1 MMQTVP
7 TDDANCREELLIMI
21 KFVFPVCV
29 CPQWAMRQ
37 STGLC
42 TGDIWSSMSLN
53 QSSLSFMVRF
63 LHIPALVC
71 IKPQQM
77 ASQIPEDTW
86 ITASNW
92 TFVSA
97 PLHHSGTHNLVLR
110 IVFFPLCSLC
120 RLISRC
126 TVAFKENHRPQELRV
141 PHVEAGRVP
150 GVPSGREDGTPQ
162 SPFLIIRTVPVVRHN
177 DALSETS
184 AC

>member
-1 MMQTVP
+1 MGHETEHWSVYRRYLEFYVLESKLTEFHGKVSAYSCSSLYKTSACFHMP
-7 TDDANCREELLIMI
+7 YELLN
-21 KFVFPVCV
+21 KWP
-29 CPQWAMRQ
+29 
-37 STGLC
+37 L
-42 TGDIWSSMSLN
+42 
-53 QSSLSFMVRF
+53 RF
-63 LHIPALVC
+63 
-71 IKPQQM
+71 Q
-77 ASQIPEDTW
+77 EDTW

-110 IVFFPLCSLC
+110 VVFFSLCSLC

-141 PHVEAGRVP
+141 PHIEARRVP

-162 SPFLIIRTVPVVRHN
+162 SPFLIIRPVPVVGHN